1 MADDLTL
8 DNALAC
14 VSAAVERRAAN
25 PVVLD
30 VRKLSGVTDYYVIV
44 SGSSDRRVQAIAEGV
59 LEALGA
65 RGKRPLGVEGVAEGR
80 WALLDF
86 GDIVVHVFYEELRAY
101 YDLESLWFDAP
112 RVELPREVL
121 EPPAPKAGANR

>member
-1 MADDLTL
+1 MADDPTL
-8 DNALAC
+8 DNVLAC

-44 SGSSDRRVQAIAEGV
+44 SGSSDRRVQGIAEGV
-59 LEALGA
+59 LEALGK

-112 RVELPREVL
+112 RVPLPPQVL
-121 EPPAPKAGANR
+121 EPPTARAGVGR